1 MALKIRISAANA
13 ISFHSGTPYLSI
25 DASETF
31 SQRGRQNLKTK
42 NLGSS
47 SFIRGT
53 KNSKEVYVAAV
64 WHKIVT
70 TPLRYFLLV
79 ALYYCE
85 IRWAYH
91 LSCSAIATTM
101 DILILSTHFTPVN
114 SSSNPKQSSTRRNSA
129 SSTTAQQ
136 TTPIHRLHLLLQR
149 QLLWRLLNS
158 SFNLRHTER
167 MRGGECGWVI
177 PRT

>member
-1 MALKIRISAANA
+1 MFLQNSEKATKFLLALKIRISAANA

-79 ALYYCE
+79 ALYYCK
-85 IRWAYH
+85 IGH
-91 LSCSAIATTM
+91 FAT
-101 DILILSTHFTPVN
+101 I
-114 SSSNPKQSSTRRNSA
+114 SSTFL
-129 SSTTAQQ
+129 
-136 TTPIHRLHLLLQR
+136 PMFCL
-149 QLLWRLLNS
+149 
-158 SFNLRHTER
+158 
-167 MRGGECGWVI
+167 
-177 PRT
+177 